1 MKKTNFLFYTLLAT
15 CTCHLISAETS
26 DVALKEK
33 VESPSSKKAI
43 IPTESKIS
51 LDKEK
56 KKKNSFA
63 DEDTHENHDEEEI
76 ETVEVEEGSSEE
88 NEIPQEEVIAALR
101 GEEEE
106 DKKKRKDDL
115 IDSKKKE
122 NKSQKTPANTNRRYA
137 LAQSKKNESN
147 TDFLNRIMIEFQ
159 NGDYNEF
166 LYDIDQLYLDSTEH
180 FVLPE
185 PSCQTTLSTYINNK
199 LPVFKQEYQNLLQ
212 YFVVFHPTS
221 SIAKTLTLHINKKD
235 IKSLNYI
242 PFKLEKIASKMIL
255 RSKGP
260 YNKWVEILENIYSYA
275 AKRQLLDSGKW
286 MDPTAADTMKRL
298 HLALDFAQEAEL
310 TALTQ
315 SMPSVEKRVKR
326 HYQVYYKTLYHGYK
340 TQDLLELIHGER
352 EPTTYEEN
360 LLAQYAETLFW
371 IEDENKQ
378 WSY

>member
-1 MKKTNFLFYTLLAT
+1 MRKTNFLFYTLLAT
-15 CTCHLISAETS
+15 CTCHLISAETP

-43 IPTESKIS
+43 MPTESKIS
-51 LDKEK
+51 LDKEE

-88 NEIPQEEVIAALR
+88 SEIPQEEVVAALR
-101 GEEEE
+101 EEEE
-106 DKKKRKDDL
+106 QDKKKRKDDL
-115 IDSKKKE
+115 IESKKK
-122 NKSQKTPANTNRRYA
+122 ANTNRNYA
-137 LAQSKKNESN
+137 LTQAKKNDSN
-147 TDFLNRIMIEFQ
+147 TDFLNRVMIEFQ

-185 PSCQTTLSTYINNK
+185 PSCQTTLTTYINSK

-212 YFVVFHPTS
+212 YFVVFHPSS

-235 IKSLNYI
+235 ITSLNYI
-242 PFKLEKIASKMIL
+242 PFKLEKIANKMLL

-275 AKRQLLDSGKW
+275 AKRQLLDSGKLI
-286 MDPTAADTMKRL
+286 DLPAADKMKRL
-298 HLALDFAQEAEL
+298 HLVLDFAQEKEL

-315 SMPSVEKRVKR
+315 SMPSVEKRVRR

-340 TQDLLELIHGER
+340 TQDLLEIIHGEK

-378 WSY
+378 WAY